1 MAAVTRRDFGKAA
14 GLAGLGA
21 AAPALLA
28 GCSSGESAR
37 SAQAAAAAQAAAT
50 RSWRVTGTALAGLGS
65 FDATMKSF
73 MQARNIPSGQLA
85 VVRKG
90 KLVLSRGYT
99 WSSSTA
105 FTTQPTSPFRLASL
119 SKPVTATAVLRLV
132 QDGKLKLTDR
142 AATLLG
148 LSTAADPRLKD
159 VTVLRLLQHLGGWD
173 RDISPDPMFRDAVIA
188 KALGIPLPVKQAN
201 IMKYTSAHKLDHA
214 PGTKYAYSNYGFMLL
229 GRIIER
235 VTGQSYASY
244 VQKAVLTPRAIKRMK
259 LGHTLSKASGEVHY
273 YSGYTGPTVFDN
285 TGTKV
290 AYPYGAFNLEN
301 MDAHGGWLG
310 TAMDLTRFAGIY
322 DGGTSVLTAASIKRA
337 FAKPETGINSSGWY
351 YGCGWMVR
359 PVTGGTGMNTW
370 HDGSLAGTSTL
381 LVRRNDGLAWA
392 ALFDQRQE
400 GSAPSYSDI
409 DPALHKAA
417 NAVKTWPTGDLT
429 SKYF

>member
-1 MAAVTRRDFGKAA
+1 MAAVSRRDFGRAA

-28 GCSSGESAR
+28 GCSSGGSAR
-37 SAQAAAAAQAAAT
+37 TAQAAAAQAAAA
-50 RSWRVTGTALAGLGS
+50 RSWRATGSALAGLGS

-73 MQARNIPSGQLA
+73 MQARNVPCGQLA

-90 KLVLSRGYT
+90 RLLLARGYT
-99 WSSSTA
+99 WSSDTG
-105 FTTQPTSPFRLASL
+105 FTTQPTSPFRVASL

-142 AATLLG
+142 VATLLG
-148 LSTAADPRLKD
+148 LPTTADPRLKD
-159 VTVLRLLQHLGGWD
+159 ITVLRLLQHLGGWD
-173 RDISPDPMFRDAVIA
+173 RDISPDPMFQDAAIA
-188 KALGIPLPVKQAN
+188 KALGIALPVKPAN
-201 IMKYTSAHKLDHA
+201 IMKYASGRKLDHA

-229 GRIIER
+229 GRVIEK

-244 VQKAVLTPRAIKRMK
+244 VQKAVLAPRGIKRMK
-259 LGHTLSKASGEVHY
+259 LGRSLTRASGEVHY
-273 YSGYTGPTVFDN
+273 FSGYTGTTVFDN
-285 TGTKV
+285 SGTKV
-290 AYPYGAFNLEN
+290 AFPYGAFNLEN
-301 MDAHGGWLG
+301 MDAHGGWLA
-310 TAMDLTRFAGIY
+310 TAMDLTRFAGVY
-322 DGGTSVLTAASIKRA
+322 DGGTSVLSAASIKRA
-337 FAKPETGINSSGWY
+337 FAKPETGVNGDGWY

-370 HDGSLAGTSTL
+370 HNGSLAGTSTL

-400 GSAPSYSDI
+400 GSAPSYDDI